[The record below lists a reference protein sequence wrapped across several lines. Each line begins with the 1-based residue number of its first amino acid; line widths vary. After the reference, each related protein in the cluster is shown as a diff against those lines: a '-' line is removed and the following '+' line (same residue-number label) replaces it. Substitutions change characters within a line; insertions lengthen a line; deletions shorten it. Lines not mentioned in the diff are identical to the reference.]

1 MFNRISVLLA
11 AIAAAGCGSNPFG
24 PGDEARIVAQAPT
37 DAELA
42 AYAGSHKYPATQP
55 TTQPAKE
62 LKAAA
67 IVDRNR
73 GVVKVY
79 NFSDQPI
86 QNADVWINH
95 AYVEH
100 LRGLAPAS
108 APVLIRFSDLYNSF
122 GQRFS
127 SQNEQVRTVQ
137 VEQNGE
143 LYSLLGPAAE

>member
-1 MFNRISVLLA
+1 MRTTNLALLA
-11 AIAAAGCGSNPFG
+11 VIAAAGCSSNPFG
-24 PGDEARIVAQAPT
+24 PGDDARLAAQAPT

-55 TTQPAKE
+55 AKE

-73 GVVKVY
+73 GMIKVY

-86 QNADVWINH
+86 QDTDVWVNRS
-95 AYVEH
+95 YVAH
-100 LRGLAPAS
+100 LRGIAAAS
-108 APVLIRFSDLYNSF
+108 APVQIRFSDLFNSL

-127 SQNEQVRTVQ
+127 SQNEQVRIVQ
-137 VEQNGE
+137 VEENGT